1 MHQIYKINSIV
12 IATRCNFAILF
23 KERNKIKERKKSFKK
38 SEVSNI
44 IVLQCLLL
52 NHQEEVRTVYECI
65 FL

>member
-23 KERNKIKERKKSFKK
+23 KERNKIKEKKKSFKK
-38 SEVSNI
+38 SEVSDI

-52 NHQEEVRTVYECI
+52 NQQEEVRTVYECI

>member
-1 MHQIYKINSIV
+1 MHQIYKINSIL
-12 IATRCNFAILF
+12 IATRCNFVILF

>member
-1 MHQIYKINSIV
+1 MHQIYRINSIV

-38 SEVSNI
+38 SEVSDI